1 MKNILTSIQSIFM
14 SVESRLTRKAID
26 MAKRVKK
33 EFAILE
39 QTIKEGGYVVEDHVR
54 TAKDRDDFLQDNTET
69 RIDQNIGRNKDVER
83 ARWLMLGV
91 VVMCLIFSVKSVSF
105 LFGSLYSVSSLWVI
119 VPIALLLATFIV
131 IGSIYLNHF
140 ADQFREKNFMQYL
153 LCKSAAYIIILF
165 LPLMNLIEGYDSQYS
180 EAVMILNAFICFID
194 VVAHTALVT
203 MSTVFIMAEDTGRAI
218 KQLRKKDKALY
229 AADLKLRALNARF
242 IRVKN
247 QFSDEATSFVR
258 VIKNLEEIN
267 NKAAE
272 MVMLELSNFHI
283 WMINNRVFQ
292 HAVLKHHTDAEGR
305 LIVEPKWVEAS
316 NDGIRIGFDQLS
328 RLQGYS
334 DASQASVK
342 AQILP
347 GGDDT
352 GVNAPSQP
360 RDIPASQ
367 NPSQT
372 EAPTGQA
379 GGEQDGQDDEPSVK
393 SGGSGI
399 PEYEDV
405 FQNDKFL

>member
-1 MKNILTSIQSIFM
+1 MKNILTFIQSIFM
-14 SVESRLTRKAID
+14 SVEARLTRKAID

-39 QTIKEGGYVVEDHVR
+39 QTIKEGGYVVEDHVK

-69 RIDQNIGRNKDVER
+69 LVDQNIGRNKDVER
-83 ARWLMLGV
+83 ARGLLVGV

-119 VPIALLLATFIV
+119 VLIALFLATFIV

-153 LCKSAAYIIILF
+153 LCKAAAYIIILF

-180 EAVMILNAFICFID
+180 KAVMVLNAFICFID

-247 QFSDEATSFVR
+247 QFSEASTSFVQA
-258 VIKNLEEIN
+258 IKKLEET
-267 NKAAE
+267 NKQTAAH
-272 MVMLELSNFHI
+272 VMLELSNFHI

-292 HAVLKHHTDAEGR
+292 HAVLKHHTGDDGR
-305 LIVEPKWVEAS
+305 MIVEPKWGES
-316 NDGIRIGFDQLS
+316 NNDATRIGFDQLS
-328 RLQGYS
+328 RLQGY
-334 DASQASVK
+334 DDT
-342 AQILP
+342 AQQSPIGLNLP
-347 GGDDT
+347 GGDDA
-352 GVNAPSQP
+352 GINGPNPP
-360 RDIPASQ
+360 RDTQDSQ

-372 EAPTGQA
+372 GTSTGQVV
-379 GGEQDGQDDEPSVK
+379 GEQGVQDDEI
-393 SGGSGI
+393 SGKPGDSGI
-399 PEYEDV
+399 PDYEEV